1 MFEGFATRDLET
13 ERGTIH
19 ARVGGSGPPL
29 LLLHG
34 YPETH
39 LMWHGAAPALA
50 ERFTVI
56 ATDLSGYGDSLRPA
70 PAADHAPHSKRALAL
85 DQIQAMASLGFPRFA
100 VAGHDR
106 GGRGAYRM
114 ALDHTD
120 RIEGVARLGLFPTP
134 TLCARARRGL

>member
-1 MFEGFATRDLET
+1 MMFEGFDERDLET

-39 LMWHGAAPALA
+39 LMWHGSAPALA
-50 ERFTVI
+50 ERFTVV

-70 PAADHAPHSKRALAL
+70 PAADHAPAF
-85 DQIQAMASLGFPRFA
+85 Q
-100 VAGHDR
+100 
-106 GGRGAYRM
+106 
-114 ALDHTD
+114 
-120 RIEGVARLGLFPTP
+120 
-134 TLCARARRGL
+134 ARARARPDPGDGFARL